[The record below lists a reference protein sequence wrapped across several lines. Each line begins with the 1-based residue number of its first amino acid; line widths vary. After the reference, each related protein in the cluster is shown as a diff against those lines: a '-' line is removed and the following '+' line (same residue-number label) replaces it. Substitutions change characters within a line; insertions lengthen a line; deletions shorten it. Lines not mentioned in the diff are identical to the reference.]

1 MLVLW
6 LKEVCAI
13 LFPGENSTVCVCVGG
28 LTLLLSVTPSTG
40 WGPQNRSYVQE
51 SFSGE

>member
-1 MLVLW
+1 MQSYSLG
-6 LKEVCAI
+6 KTAR
-13 LFPGENSTVCVCVGG
+13 GGGG

-51 SFSGE
+51 SFSGEFTVVVCSSKGT

>member
-1 MLVLW
+1 MQSYSLG
-6 LKEVCAI
+6 KTAR
-13 LFPGENSTVCVCVGG
+13 GGGG

-40 WGPQNRSYVQE
+40 DVQENRSYVQG

>member
-6 LKEVCAI
+6 PKEVCAI
-13 LFPGENSTVCVCVGG
+13 LFPGEDSTGR

-40 WGPQNRSYVQE
+40 WGPQNCSYVQE